1 MPKSCHVTKLLC
13 FYTIIKKNWGREN
26 EPNLAVRRSFAQPN
40 LLTLD
45 YVKLI
50 SRKKIRSDGRKFA
63 DLSGFEAAKLDCS
76 WGDGQYFRLVGTRA
90 SLLYNFARISQV
102 ALTLPRG

>member
-1 MPKSCHVTKLLC
+1 MPKSCNVTKLLR
-13 FYTIIKKNWGREN
+13 FYTIIKKIGGGKN
-26 EPNLAVRRSFAQPN
+26 ERNLAVRRAFAQPN

-63 DLSGFEAAKLDCS
+63 DLSGFLATIHGCS
-76 WGDGQYFRLVGTRA
+76 WDDDQYFKLVGTRA
-90 SLLYNFARISQV
+90 SLL
-102 ALTLPRG
+102 

>member
-1 MPKSCHVTKLLC
+1 MLQSYCVFTLL
-13 FYTIIKKNWGREN
+13 YKKNGGGKN
-26 EPNLAVRRSFAQPN
+26 ERNLAVRRPFAQPN

-50 SRKKIRSDGRKFA
+50 GHKKIRSDGRKFA
-63 DLSGFEAAKLDCS
+63 DLSGFEAAKLDCG

-90 SLLYNFARISQV
+90 SLLYSFARISQV